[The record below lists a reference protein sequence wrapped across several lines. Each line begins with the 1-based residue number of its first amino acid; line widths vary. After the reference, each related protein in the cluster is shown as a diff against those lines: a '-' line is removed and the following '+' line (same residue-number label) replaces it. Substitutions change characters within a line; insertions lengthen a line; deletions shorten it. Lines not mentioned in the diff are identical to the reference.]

1 MTQAV
6 ARFVIETQCIGL
18 ACIAL
23 AVAIAV
29 GLCLVG
35 YAIHTAP
42 TIEDAPEDKGISDIR
57 P

>member
-1 MTQAV
+1 MTAIGL
-6 ARFVIETQCIGL
+6 FVLETRCIGL

-23 AVAIAV
+23 AVVIAV

-42 TIEDAPEDKGISDIR
+42 TIEDAPLDKGVSDIR